1 MAILAMHNMHV
12 STLHRTCTKEG
23 NSCAADWN
31 AQVVLKVQMS
41 GQDRGC
47 RRILGS
53 DCAILAL
60 NRLYL

>member
-1 MAILAMHNMHV
+1 MHV